1 MKGSKARI
9 LEHLRTH
16 DGLTSYG
23 AFKKFG
29 ETRLSARIKELRDMG
44 YAIETVM
51 MEGENR
57 YGDITRYAFYV
68 LKGEPN
74 NGK

>member
-1 MKGSKARI
+1 MKGSKVRI

-44 YAIETVM
+44 YTIETVM

-68 LKGEPN
+68 LKESNEDG
-74 NGK
+74 

>member
-1 MKGSKARI
+1 MM
-9 LEHLRTH
+9 
-16 DGLTSYG
+16 
-23 AFKKFG
+23 AFELFG
-29 ETRLSARIKELRDMG
+29 ETRLAARINELRDKG
-44 YAIETVM
+44 YTIETVM

-57 YGDITRYAFYV
+57 HGDITRYAFYV

>member
-1 MKGSKARI
+1 MKGSKVRI

-16 DGLTSYG
+16 DGITSMA
-23 AFKKFG
+23 AFKLFG
-29 ETRLSARIKELRDMG
+29 ETRLAARINELRDMG
-44 YAIETVM
+44 YAIETMM
-51 MEGENR
+51 MESENR
-57 YGDITRYAFYV
+57 YGDVTRYAFYV

>member
-16 DGLTSYG
+16 DGITSMA
-23 AFKKFG
+23 AFKRFG
-29 ETRLSARIKELRDMG
+29 ETRLAARINELRDMG

-57 YGDITRYAFYV
+57 YGDVTRYAFYV

-74 NGK
+74 NGN

>member
-9 LEHLRTH
+9 LKHLRTH
-16 DGLTSYG
+16 DGITSMM
-23 AFKKFG
+23 AFKLFG
-29 ETRLSARIKELRDMG
+29 ETRLAARISDLRDKG
-44 YAIETVM
+44 YIIETVM

-57 YGDITRYAFYV
+57 YGDTTRYAFYV
-68 LKGEPN
+68 LKGEPS

>member
-1 MKGSKARI
+1 MKGSKVRI

-16 DGLTSYG
+16 DGITSMA
-23 AFKKFG
+23 AFKLFG
-29 ETRLSARIKELRDMG
+29 ETRLAARINELRDAG
-44 YAIETVM
+44 YDIATIM

-57 YGDITRYAFYV
+57 YGDTTRYAFYV

>member
-1 MKGSKARI
+1 MTGSKLRI

-16 DGLTSYG
+16 DGITSYG

-57 YGDITRYAFYV
+57 YGDTTRYAYYV

-74 NGK
+74 NGN

>member
-1 MKGSKARI
+1 MTGSKARI

-68 LKGEPN
+68 LKESNEDG
-74 NGK
+74 